1 MSFREWSALL
11 YFQTLLK
18 KIKRAD
24 QILPEVYGTTLTW
37 IGEEIMYLTD
47 VLPSLVIHCSSNL
60 METKIKFIKA

>member
-18 KIKRAD
+18 KVQRAD

>member
-18 KIKRAD
+18 KIKGAD

-47 VLPSLVIHCSSNL
+47 VLPKSL
-60 METKIKFIKA
+60 KIQKGQ

>member
-60 METKIKFIKA
+60 MATKIKFIKA

>member
-18 KIKRAD
+18 KVKRAD

-37 IGEEIMYLTD
+37 IDEEIMYFTD

>member
-18 KIKRAD
+18 KIKGAD